1 MHSVV
6 KLTRNLVFFVLIM
19 LFCNAA
25 WAQLPTA
32 IAKTSLGFL
41 TGIPV
46 GKSTDRYINGY
57 GLSLK
62 SERNL
67 AKSLN
72 IIGSVGYMTFRYRDD
87 IKKRLE
93 NLGED
98 VHVDGVVPI
107 TIGGRYY
114 FAGIYYAA
122 LEAGTAITIG
132 DQITTSFSYAPGIGV
147 YLPFSTR
154 YGADIGLKYERWRR
168 SSGEVSFVGIRFA
181 FALSTP

>member
-1 MHSVV
+1 MLSKILTKSVV
-6 KLTRNLVFFVLIM
+6 TVVTM
-19 LFCNAA
+19 FCFNVANA
-25 WAQLPTA
+25 QRPTA
-32 IAKTSLGFL
+32 IAKTSIGFL
-41 TGIPV
+41 MGIPV
-46 GKSTDRYINGY
+46 GKSTNRYINGY
-57 GLSLK
+57 GLSIK
-62 SERNL
+62 SERNV

-114 FAGIYYAA
+114 FGGIYYAA
-122 LEAGTAITIG
+122 LEAGTAVTIG
-132 DQITTSFSYAPGIGV
+132 DQITYSFSYAPGIGV
-147 YLPFSTR
+147 YLPFSSR
-154 YGADIGLKYERWRR
+154 YGADLGLKYERWRR

>member
-1 MHSVV
+1 MLSKILAKNVV
-6 KLTRNLVFFVLIM
+6 TVITM
-19 LFCNAA
+19 FCFNAA
-25 WAQLPTA
+25 YAQLPTA
-32 IAKTSLGFL
+32 IAKTSIGFL
-41 TGIPV
+41 MGIPV
-46 GKSTDRYINGY
+46 GKSTNRYINGY
-57 GLSLK
+57 GISVK
-62 SERNL
+62 SERNV

-72 IIGSVGYMTFRYRDD
+72 VIGSVGYMTFRYRDD

-114 FAGIYYAA
+114 FGGIYYAA
-122 LEAGTAITIG
+122 LEAGTAVTIG
-132 DQITTSFSYAPGIGV
+132 DQITSSFSYAPGIGV
-147 YLPFSTR
+147 YLPFSSR